1 MGARFAGGTP
11 HSDAHSAVLPPL
23 HRHVHR
29 RAIPYRLVD
38 HAITLGQLEELI
50 ELILRRV
57 GFDREVP
64 AATPDRITAA
74 RDTSA
79 VAGFVPRYCRAASVR

>member
-11 HSDAHSAVLPPL
+11 NSDAHLAVLPLL

-29 RAIPYRLVD
+29 RAIPYCLVH
-38 HAITLGQLEELI
+38 HAITLGQLEEPLP
-50 ELILRRV
+50 RRV
-57 GFDREVP
+57 GFDREI
-64 AATPDRITAA
+64 AAPTPDRITAA